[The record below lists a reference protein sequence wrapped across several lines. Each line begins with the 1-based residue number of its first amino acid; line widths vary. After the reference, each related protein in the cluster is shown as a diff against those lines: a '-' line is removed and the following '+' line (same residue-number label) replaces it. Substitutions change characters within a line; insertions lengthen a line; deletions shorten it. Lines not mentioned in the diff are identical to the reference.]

1 MDITEKK
8 NILINCDMGES
19 YGTWVLGQDAM
30 VMPHID
36 MANIACGFHAS
47 DPVNMEKTVVLAKQS
62 KTQIGAHPGYPDLLG
77 FGRRA
82 MEMTEQELQANICY
96 QIGALQGIC
105 AIHDVEVEYVK
116 PHGAL
121 YNKMMQD
128 HTVLKVVMQA
138 VKHALPNCPLV
149 VMATPQQSSIQS
161 LAKEVGI
168 ELLFEAFSDRAYSD
182 QGLLVDRKIE
192 GATHNSVEKIIA
204 QIKQILQSGTVTTIN
219 GNVLS
224 LNVDTI
230 CIHGDG
236 PHAAAIAT
244 QIGELSVGKQ
254 HAS

>member
-19 YGTWVLGQDAM
+19 YGTWPLGQDSM

-62 KTQIGAHPGYPDLLG
+62 GIQIGAHPGYPDLLG
-77 FGRRA
+77 FGRRP
-82 MEMTEQELQANICY
+82 MELSEQELQTNICY

-105 AIHDVEVEYVK
+105 ALHDVKVEYVK

-128 HTVLKVVMQA
+128 PAVLKVVMQA
-138 VKHALPNCPLV
+138 VKHVLPGYPLV
-149 VMATPQQSSIQS
+149 VMATPQQPSIQS
-161 LAKEVGI
+161 LAQEVGV
-168 ELLFEAFSDRAYSD
+168 ELLFEAFSDRAYCD

-192 GATHNSVEKIIA
+192 GATHNSVDKIIA
-204 QIKQILQSGTVTTIN
+204 QIKQILQSGTVTTIS

-236 PHAAAIAT
+236 PHAAEIAT